1 MKTKAFSFKN
11 LFFPSWWNAKKN
23 KIHLDTTPPMQYTY
37 PMNDEYTKLAFPAN
51 PIHLASTLTGK
62 TIRYRNTKDKSS
74 VTRDGVRVFKVDTVE
89 DVFTSQNSG
98 AKCVTVSVKDIDDS
112 GSRKYRTLHV
122 NGIESIA

>member
-1 MKTKAFSFKN
+1 MKPITFSFKKL
-11 LFFPSWWNAKKN
+11 LFPLWWNSKKN
-23 KIHLDTTPPMQYTY
+23 KKHLDTSPPMHYTY
-37 PMNDEYTKLAFPAN
+37 PMNNEHTHLAFPSN
-51 PIHLASTLTGK
+51 PIHLSSILTGK

-74 VTRDGVRVFKVDTVE
+74 VTSDGIRVFKVDTVE

-112 GSRKYRTLHV
+112 GSKKYRTLHV

>member
-1 MKTKAFSFKN
+1 MIPQN
-11 LFFPSWWNAKKN
+11 E
-23 KIHLDTTPPMQYTY
+23 H
-37 PMNDEYTKLAFPAN
+37 LAFPAN
-51 PIHLASTLTGK
+51 PIHLASILTGK
-62 TIRYRNTKDKSS
+62 TVRYKNSKNRSS
-74 VTRDGVRVFKVDTVE
+74 ITEDGVRTFKIVDVE